1 MWCVTVVVLVVVA
14 VVVVVVIVV
23 LAEWA
28 ERRFVVVGGHPL
40 CRSSAG
46 WGELVVQDRN
56 ELVFCPVFLAVLSLL
71 TEW

>member
-1 MWCVTVVVLVVVA
+1 MIVVVLVVVA

-40 CRSSAG
+40 CRSRAG
-46 WGELVVQDRN
+46 WGELVVQD
-56 ELVFCPVFLAVLSLL
+56 
-71 TEW
+71 